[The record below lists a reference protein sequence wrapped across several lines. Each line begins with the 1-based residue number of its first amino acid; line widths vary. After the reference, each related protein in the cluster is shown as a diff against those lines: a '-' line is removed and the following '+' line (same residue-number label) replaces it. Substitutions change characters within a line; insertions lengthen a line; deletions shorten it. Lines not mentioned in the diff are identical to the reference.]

1 MNSVN
6 NFQNLLE
13 AFVGQYLCL
22 ARHKQNISTLQI
34 IKMQENELLREF
46 VKRFGHVV
54 LQVEPCSIDIVLQIF
69 KRSICPGTPF
79 FESVAKKPPATMDD
93 LFKRAN
99 KYSMLE
105 TMSTQLPNRSWSP
118 IKMLGTTQ
126 SRALSLQTMHT
137 NW

>member
-105 TMSTQLPNRSWSP
+105 TMSTQLPNRS
-118 IKMLGTTQ
+118 
-126 SRALSLQTMHT
+126 
-137 NW
+137 